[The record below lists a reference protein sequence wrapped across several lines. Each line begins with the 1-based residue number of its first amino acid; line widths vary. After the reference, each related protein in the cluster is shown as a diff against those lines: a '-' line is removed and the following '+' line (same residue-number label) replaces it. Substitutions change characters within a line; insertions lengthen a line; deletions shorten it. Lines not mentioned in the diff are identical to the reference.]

1 MRQGST
7 AQAHP
12 QIRKAVCIIARRV
25 YGDGSRYAL
34 CSMMYI
40 QSSTDSAREKSTV
53 TAGTTASLQPTLDLG
68 PETVAKAGSVEEYE
82 SRAL

>member
-1 MRQGST
+1 
-7 AQAHP
+7 
-12 QIRKAVCIIARRV
+12 
-25 YGDGSRYAL
+25 
-34 CSMMYI
+34 MMYI